1 MISECLDIRTY
12 ILAGGLGGEVSR
24 RRPLRSGG
32 EGVEAR
38 GVNGIGNIT
47 LMNGEG
53 NSEIGDNLSEKI

>member
-1 MISECLDIRTY
+1 V
-12 ILAGGLGGEVSR
+12 GGFLGGVLYGVEER
-24 RRPLRSGG
+24 
-32 EGVEAR
+32 EVEAR